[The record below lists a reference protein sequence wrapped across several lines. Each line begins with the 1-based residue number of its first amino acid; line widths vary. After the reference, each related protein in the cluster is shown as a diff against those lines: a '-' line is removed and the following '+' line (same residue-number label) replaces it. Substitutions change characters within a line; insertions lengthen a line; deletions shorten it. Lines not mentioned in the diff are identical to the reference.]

1 MNTEQI
7 GAVVR
12 TVIQLVSGLAIA
24 KGIGDE
30 QLWVAI
36 SGGAVS
42 IVSGIWS
49 WYWISKKTAETV

>member
-1 MNTEQI
+1 MTGEAI

-30 QLWVAI
+30 QMWLAI
-36 SGGAVS
+36 SGGLVS
-42 IVSGIWS
+42 VVSGVWS
-49 WYWISKKTAETV
+49 WYWIAKKTA

>member
-49 WYWISKKTAETV
+49 WYWISKKTA